1 MKNPNMIAAMALAGA
16 LCLTPAFAKTA
27 PVSANDQKFMKDAA
41 QGGMAEV
48 ELGRLAAEKASSAD
62 VKAFGQRMVDDHSK
76 ANDKLKALA
85 SEKGVTLPA
94 DMKADAKEMRD
105 KLAKMSGAE
114 FDKMYMH
121 HMHKDHVKDVA
132 EFEKE
137 ASKGGDADVRSF
149 ASTTL
154 PTLKEHL
161 KMAKSLDTMGGG
173 DHAMKSG
180 KKG

>member
-1 MKNPNMIAAMALAGA
+1 MKTHSRTLAAIAIAGA
-16 LCLTPAFAKTA
+16 FALIPTFAQSSPLKPSDT
-27 PVSANDQKFMKDAA
+27 KFLKDAA

-76 ANDKLKALA
+76 ANDQLKSLA
-85 SEKGVTLPA
+85 SQKGVTLPT
-94 DMKADAKEMRD
+94 DMKADAKAMRD
-105 KLAKMSGAE
+105 KLSKMSGAD

-121 HMHKDHVKDVA
+121 HMHMDHVKDVA
-132 EFEKE
+132 DFQKE
-137 ASKGGDADVRSF
+137 ANKGGDADVRSF
-149 ASTTL
+149 AKTTL

-161 KMAKSLDTMGGG
+161 KMATSLDKMGPG
-173 DHAMKSG
+173 HSKSG